1 MNVRTAMMVAGC
13 WLLMTCMMNASGK
26 EKEKADQT
34 VDSGS
39 FSVVSNGRVIAT
51 ETFSVQQRSAGSIIK
66 SEMKEVGGATQNSEL
81 QLTAAGEV
89 VRYEWKEQS
98 PGKSQL
104 LLVPNDQFLKES
116 ITQNPGD
123 KPTEQPFLLPAS
135 TAVLDNNFFVHREV
149 LAWRYLGSNCK
160 TVASKMQCATASADF
175 GAVVPQDRA
184 SMRVTLE
191 LKGKEKVQI
200 HGAERELMRV
210 NLKSDSGEWAMWLD
224 DNDQFKLIRILIP
237 SDNTEIVR
245 D

>member
-1 MNVRTAMMVAGC
+1 VKLRTALMVGAC
-13 WLLMTCMMNASGK
+13 WMLWAAALTASGK
-26 EKEKADQT
+26 DKDKADQM

-39 FSVVSNGRVIAT
+39 FSVVVNGRTIAT
-51 ETFSVQQRSAGSIIK
+51 ETFSVQQRPGGSTIK
-66 SEMKEVGGATQNSEL
+66 SEMKEASGATQNSEL

-89 VRYEWKEQS
+89 VRYEWREQS
-98 PGKSQL
+98 PGKSEL

-116 ITQNPGD
+116 ITNNPGD

-149 LAWRYLGSNCK
+149 LAWRYLGSSCK
-160 TVASKMQCATASADF
+160 TEAGKLQCATAPADF
-175 GAVVPQDRA
+175 GAVIPQDRV

-191 LKGKEKVQI
+191 LKGKEKLQV
-200 HGAERELMRV
+200 HGTQRELMRV

-224 DNDQFKLIRILIP
+224 DQDQFKLVRILIA